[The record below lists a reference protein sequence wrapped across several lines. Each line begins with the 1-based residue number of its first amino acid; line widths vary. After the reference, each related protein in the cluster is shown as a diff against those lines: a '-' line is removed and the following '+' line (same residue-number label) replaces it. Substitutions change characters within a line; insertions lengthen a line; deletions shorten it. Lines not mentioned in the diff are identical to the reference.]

1 MISVLRVAS
10 LLLLCGSV
18 CAQTVKP
25 GDSIPNPFPFP
36 LNFQIAM
43 PDPSNPIDPW
53 KEVTTGVAPAN
64 GGAQVPVDPSLCGVE
79 IRVVI
84 WDFGLPVPM
93 VWGPFY
99 LTVIC

>member
-1 MISVLRVAS
+1 
-10 LLLLCGSV
+10 
-18 CAQTVKP
+18 
-25 GDSIPNPFPFP
+25 
-36 LNFQIAM
+36 
-43 PDPSNPIDPW
+43 
-53 KEVTTGVAPAN
+53 VTTGVAPAN